1 MTFFFFFLATTKLLN
16 WQIDLSRSTLHGTL
30 PWERSS
36 ALTAFFHSVAKHE
49 ILQRKNPD
57 LLNSV
62 IGWTLH
68 VWESTR
74 WPQSLLYPGTLL
86 DFYGTWIMMLHFK
99 KCEGALKI
107 LVFYKA
113 FLCRVKKDFS
123 HLHTWKGAGSMGK
136 DKGNS
141 FCLYFISIL
150 KHDLR
155 F

>member
-1 MTFFFFFLATTKLLN
+1 MIFFFFFLATTKLLN

-49 ILQRKNPD
+49 IWQRKYPD

-62 IGWTLH
+62 VGWTLH
-68 VWESTR
+68 VWETTR
-74 WPQSLLYPGTLL
+74 WPQSLLNPGTRL

-107 LVFYKA
+107 LVFYQV
-113 FLCRVKKDFS
+113 FLRRVKRIFPTYIHERVQKA
-123 HLHTWKGAGSMGK
+123 WEE